1 VNVWLRGAAA
11 LRLHVLMRSL
21 MEQDH
26 AHALYK
32 NLSVNEFDHVCLW
45 FGHFCSQQVHK
56 LSLN

>member
-11 LRLHVLMRSL
+11 LCLHVLMRAL

-26 AHALYK
+26 ACTLYK
-32 NLSVNEFDHVCLW
+32 NLSVNEFDHVCFW
-45 FGHFCSQQVHK
+45 IGHFCSQQVQK